1 MEEWKNVIG
10 YEGLYEV
17 SNTGQVRSLDRYVKY
32 SNGRIHLH
40 KGKVLSPVKDKDGYL
55 AVFLSCNGKQK
66 TIRIHRLVAQVFIEN
81 PDNLPEVNH
90 LDEDKTNNRVDN
102 LEFCD
107 HKYNVNYGHR
117 IENAINTRV
126 KNGYADPDFIGFGL
140 NEKEYMKEYGRIYYE
155 KNKDKFKEY
164 RRIYYE
170 RNIEKSNEYN
180 KRYYQEH
187 KKELC
192 EKNKERTKEWR
203 ENNREK
209 YNEWQREYRL
219 KKKNKQNIF

>member
-40 KGKVLSPVKDKDGYL
+40 KGKVLSPVKDKYGYL
-55 AVFLSCNGKQK
+55 AVCLCCNEKQK
-66 TIRIHRLVAQVFIEN
+66 RIKIHRLVAQAFLPN
-81 PDNLPEVNH
+81 PDNLPQVNH
-90 LDEDKTNNRVDN
+90 KDEDKLNNSVDN
-102 LEFCD
+102 LEWCTA
-107 HKYNVNYGHR
+107 KYNNNYGHR
-117 IENAINTRV
+117 TENIVSTRV

-140 NEKEYMKEYGRIYYE
+140 NEKDYMKEY
-155 KNKDKFKEY
+155 N
-164 RRIYYE
+164 RIYYE
-170 RNIEKSNEYN
+170 RNRDKFKEYS
-180 KRYYQEH
+180 KIYYQEH

-192 EKNKERTKEWR
+192 EKSR
-203 ENNREK
+203 
-209 YNEWQREYRL
+209 EWQREYRL

>member
-17 SNTGQVRSLDRYVKY
+17 SDKGNVRNVRRNTLLKLLKNKYGYIQVYLYK
-32 SNGRIHLH
+32 NGIRT
-40 KGKVLSPVKDKDGYL
+40 
-55 AVFLSCNGKQK
+55 VF
-66 TIRIHRLVAQVFIEN
+66 TVHRLVAQAFLLN
-81 PDNLPEVNH
+81 TDNLPEVNH
-90 LDEDKTNNRVDN
+90 KDEDKTNNRVDN

-117 IENAINTRV
+117 TENIVSTRV

-140 NEKEYMKEYGRIYYE
+140 NKKEYMKEYH
-155 KNKDKFKEY
+155 
-164 RRIYYE
+164 RIYYE
-170 RNIEKSNEYN
+170 RNREKSKEYN

-192 EKNKERTKEWR
+192 EKNKERTKELR
-203 ENNREK
+203 KNNREK

>member
-17 SNTGQVRSLDRYVKY
+17 SNKGNVRNVRRNTLLRLSKNKYGYIQVWLYKNGIRTGFNV
-32 SNGRIHLH
+32 
-40 KGKVLSPVKDKDGYL
+40 
-55 AVFLSCNGKQK
+55 
-66 TIRIHRLVAQVFIEN
+66 HRLVAEVFLSN
-81 PDNLPEVNH
+81 PDNLPMINH
-90 LDEDKTNNRVDN
+90 KDEDKTNNNVTN
-102 LEFCD
+102 LEWCTA
-107 HKYNVNYGHR
+107 KYNVNYGHR
-117 IENAINTRV
+117 TENAINTRV

-140 NEKEYMKEYGRIYYE
+140 NEKEYMKEY
-155 KNKDKFKEY
+155 N
-164 RRIYYE
+164 RIYYE
-170 RNIEKSNEYN
+170 RNIEKFNEYS

-187 KKELC
+187 KKDLYER
-192 EKNKERTKEWR
+192 NKERNKEWR

>member
-17 SNTGQVRSLDRYVKY
+17 SNKGNVRNVRRNTLLKLSKTNYGYIQVYLYKNGIRTGL
-32 SNGRIHLH
+32 
-40 KGKVLSPVKDKDGYL
+40 KV
-55 AVFLSCNGKQK
+55 
-66 TIRIHRLVAQVFIEN
+66 HRLVAQAFIPN

-90 LDEDKTNNRVDN
+90 KDENPINNSVNN
-102 LEFCD
+102 LEWCD

-117 IENAINTRV
+117 TENAINTRV

-140 NEKEYMKEYGRIYYE
+140 NEKEYMKEYNRIYRE
-155 KNKDKFKEY
+155 NNRDKLIEY
-164 RRIYYE
+164 
-170 RNIEKSNEYN
+170 S

-187 KKELC
+187 KKELY
-192 EKNKERTKEWR
+192 EKNKEWR

-209 YNEWQREYRL
+209 YNEWQREYQL
-219 KKKNKQNIF
+219 KKKNKQTIF

>member
-17 SNTGQVRSLDRYVKY
+17 SNIGNVRNVRRNTLLKLSKTNYGYIQVYLYKNGIRTGL
-32 SNGRIHLH
+32 
-40 KGKVLSPVKDKDGYL
+40 KV
-55 AVFLSCNGKQK
+55 
-66 TIRIHRLVAQVFIEN
+66 HRLVAQAFIPN
-81 PDNLPEVNH
+81 PDNLPQINH

-102 LEFCD
+102 LEWCS

-117 IENAINTRV
+117 TENAIDTRV

-140 NEKEYMKEYGRIYYE
+140 NEKEYMKEYNRIYRENNRE
-155 KNKDKFKEY
+155 KLIEY
-164 RRIYYE
+164 
-170 RNIEKSNEYN
+170 S

-187 KKELC
+187 KKELY
-192 EKNKERTKEWR
+192 ERNKEWIK
-203 ENNREK
+203 NNREK
-209 YNEWQREYRL
+209 YNEWRREYRL

>member
-17 SNTGQVRSLDRYVKY
+17 SDKGNVRNVRRNTLLRL
-32 SNGRIHLH
+32 
-40 KGKVLSPVKDKDGYL
+40 
-55 AVFLSCNGKQK
+55 QK
-66 TIRIHRLVAQVFIEN
+66 TNNEYIQVYLYKNGIRTGLKVHRLVAQAFLPN
-81 PDNLPEVNH
+81 PDNFPQVNH
-90 LDEDKTNNRVDN
+90 KDEDKTNNSVDN

-107 HKYNVNYGHR
+107 AKYNSNYGHR
-117 IENAINTRV
+117 TENAINTRV

-140 NEKEYMKEYGRIYYE
+140 NEKEYMKEYNRIYRE
-155 KNKDKFKEY
+155 NNIDKFT
-164 RRIYYE
+164 
-170 RNIEKSNEYN
+170 EYN

-187 KKELC
+187 KKELY
-192 EKNKERTKEWR
+192 EKNKERNKEWR
-203 ENNREK
+203 ENNRER

>member
-17 SNTGQVRSLDRYVKY
+17 SNKGNVRNVRRNTLLK
-32 SNGRIHLH
+32 
-40 KGKVLSPVKDKDGYL
+40 LSKTNDGYIQVHL
-55 AVFLSCNGKQK
+55 YKNG
-66 TIRIHRLVAQVFIEN
+66 IRTGFKVHRLVAQAFIPN

-90 LDEDKTNNRVDN
+90 KDEDKTNNNVTN
-102 LEFCD
+102 LEWCTA
-107 HKYNVNYGHR
+107 KYNVNYGHR
-117 IENAINTRV
+117 TENAINTRV

-140 NEKEYMKEYGRIYYE
+140 NEKEYMKEYNRIYRE
-155 KNKDKFKEY
+155 NNIDKFTEY
-164 RRIYYE
+164 
-170 RNIEKSNEYN
+170 S

-187 KKELC
+187 KKELY
-192 EKNKERTKEWR
+192 EKNKERNKEWR

-219 KKKNKQNIF
+219 KKKNKQTIF

>member
-17 SNTGQVRSLDRYVKY
+17 SNKGNVRNVRRNTLLKLSKNKYGYIQVYLYKNGIKTGLTV
-32 SNGRIHLH
+32 
-40 KGKVLSPVKDKDGYL
+40 
-55 AVFLSCNGKQK
+55 
-66 TIRIHRLVAQVFIEN
+66 HRLVAEAFIEN

-90 LDEDKTNNRVDN
+90 KDEDKTNNRVEN
-102 LEFCD
+102 LEWCS

-117 IENAINTRV
+117 TENAINTRV

-140 NEKEYMKEYGRIYYE
+140 DEKEYMKQY
-155 KNKDKFKEY
+155 N
-164 RRIYYE
+164 RIYYE
-170 RNIEKSNEYN
+170 RNIEKSNEYS
-180 KRYYQEH
+180 KIYYQEH
-187 KKELC
+187 KKELY
-192 EKNKERTKEWR
+192 EKNKERNKEWR

>member
-1 MEEWKNVIG
+1 MEEWKNIIG

-17 SNTGQVRSLDRYVKY
+17 SNKGNVRNVRRNKLLKLSKNRYGYIQVYLYKNGIRTGL
-32 SNGRIHLH
+32 
-40 KGKVLSPVKDKDGYL
+40 KV
-55 AVFLSCNGKQK
+55 
-66 TIRIHRLVAQVFIEN
+66 HRLVAQAFIEN

-90 LDEDKTNNRVDN
+90 KNEDKIDNRVEN

-117 IENAINTRV
+117 TENAINTRV

-140 NEKEYMKEYGRIYYE
+140 NEKEYMKEYNRIYRE
-155 KNKDKFKEY
+155 N
-164 RRIYYE
+164 
-170 RNIEKSNEYN
+170 NIEKLSEYS

-187 KKELC
+187 KKELY
-192 EKNKERTKEWR
+192 EKNKERNKEWR

-209 YNEWQREYRL
+209 FNE
-219 KKKNKQNIF
+219 

>member
-1 MEEWKNVIG
+1 MENIIG

-17 SNTGQVRSLDRYVKY
+17 SNKGNVRNVRRNKLLKLSKNRYGYIQVYLYKNGIRTGL
-32 SNGRIHLH
+32 
-40 KGKVLSPVKDKDGYL
+40 KV
-55 AVFLSCNGKQK
+55 
-66 TIRIHRLVAQVFIEN
+66 HRLVAQAFIEN

-90 LDEDKTNNRVDN
+90 KNEDKIDNRVEN

-117 IENAINTRV
+117 TENAINTRV

-140 NEKEYMKEYGRIYYE
+140 NEKEYMKEYNRIYRE
-155 KNKDKFKEY
+155 N
-164 RRIYYE
+164 
-170 RNIEKSNEYN
+170 NIEKLSEYS

-187 KKELC
+187 KKELY
-192 EKNKERTKEWR
+192 EKNKERNKEWR

-209 YNEWQREYRL
+209 FNEWQREYRL